1 MPKTL
6 ILALLFGLA
15 AQANAA
21 STPVTLRG
29 MITSHDWSQGVALC
43 NSLPEDESNRYERPR
58 PTLRPASEYAE
69 MAALCAAIESGAGDD
84 PAADWWWFTATA
96 MDLKTALDLLPELRS
111 SGLLTQLSPPRKPVT
126 SLALRPKNRPPVILP
141 TGEEVEGEK
150 ANVVAPPRPPKWF
163 SRAVHGSGHVE
174 IVVELVVGSD
184 GIARQP
190 ILISISTP
198 PLRAFLAFAWLRQW
212 RFSPAKVAGQP
223 TASIFQLRINA
234 ETS

>member
-6 ILALLFGLA
+6 ILVLLFGLA
-15 AQANAA
+15 GQAHAA
-21 STPVTLRG
+21 STPVKLRG
-29 MITSHDWSQGVALC
+29 MIASRDWSQGVALC
-43 NSLPEDESNRYERPR
+43 GSLPEDESNRFERPH
-58 PTLRPASEYAE
+58 PTFRPASEYAE
-69 MAALCAAIESGAGDD
+69 MAALCAVIESGAGDD
-84 PAADWWWFTATA
+84 LAADWWWFTATA

-126 SLALRPKNRPPVILP
+126 SLAPKPKERPPVTLP

-150 ANVVAPPRPPKWF
+150 VKVVEQPRPPKWF
-163 SRAVHGSGHVE
+163 FRALRGLGNVE
-174 IVVELVVGSD
+174 IVVELVIGSD

-190 ILISISTP
+190 TLISTSTP

-223 TASIFQLRINA
+223 TESIFQLRINA
-234 ETS
+234 QTF

>member
-21 STPVTLRG
+21 SIPVRLRS
-29 MITSHDWSQGVALC
+29 MIASRDWSQGVALC
-43 NSLPEDESNRYERPR
+43 TSLPDDESNRYERPH
-58 PTLRPASEYAE
+58 PTFRPASEYAE

-84 PAADWWWFTATA
+84 LAADWWWFTATA

-111 SGLLTQLSPPRKPVT
+111 SGLLTQLSSPRKPVT
-126 SLALRPKNRPPVILP
+126 SLALKPKGRPPVTLP

-150 ANVVAPPRPPKWF
+150 AKVIEQPRPPKWF
-163 SRAVHGSGHVE
+163 FRAVHGLGHVE
-174 IVVELVVGSD
+174 IVVELVIGSD

-190 ILISISTP
+190 ILISTSTP
-198 PLRAFLAFAWLRQW
+198 PLQAFLAFAWLRQW
-212 RFSPAKVAGQP
+212 RFSPAEVAGQP
-223 TASIFQLRINA
+223 TASIFQLRVNA
-234 ETS
+234 KTF